1 MTRRRD
7 LMCEDIFGCTH
18 EAEIPILD
26 DATGDIVSW
35 RCRCGRDVPP
45 VQETTIDGFPDP
57 TKVCKK

>member
-1 MTRRRD
+1 
-7 LMCEDIFGCTH
+7 MCEDIFGCTH